1 MARTRRRR
9 RTRTRRRR
17 RRSRSGRISGFELV
31 LVVGL
36 LIAGFLAVREVTED
50 RPGGAG
56 PAAPTTAPP
65 ARGTAPTTAPRP
77 VDELLAGLTVAPET
91 GGAGYEREAFGEGW
105 RTQRDGCDTRERVL
119 AEESRVEPRLGADGC
134 SVIGG
139 RWLSLYDGYSTPDPD
154 ELEIDHVVAL
164 AEAWESGASEW
175 PAERRERF
183 ANDLARP
190 NALMAV
196 TEATNQAKS
205 DQDPA
210 EWMPPSRAS
219 WCRYAGAWITQKA
232 TWGLTVDPAERDAL
246 GNVLA
251 AC

>member
-1 MARTRRRR
+1 V
-9 RTRTRRRR
+9 
-17 RRSRSGRISGFELV
+17 I
-31 LVVGL
+31 GL
-36 LIAGFLAVREVTED
+36 LIAGFLAVREVSED
-50 RPGGAG
+50 QPGGAG
-56 PAAPTTAPP
+56 PAAPTTAPAAP
-65 ARGTAPTTAPRP
+65 AAPTTAPRP
-77 VDELLAGLTVAPET
+77 VDELLAGLTVTEEA
-91 GGAGYEREAFGEGW
+91 GGGSYEREAFGEGW

-119 AEESRVEPRLGADGC
+119 AEESRVEPELGSDGC
-134 SVIGG
+134 TVVEGE
-139 RWLSLYDGYSTPDPD
+139 WLSLYDGRSTPDPAQ
-154 ELEIDHVVAL
+154 LEIDHVVAL

-196 TEATNQAKS
+196 TEPTNQSKS

-219 WCRYAGAWITQKA
+219 WCRYVGAWITQKA
-232 TWGLTVDPAERDAL
+232 TWGLTIDAAERDAL